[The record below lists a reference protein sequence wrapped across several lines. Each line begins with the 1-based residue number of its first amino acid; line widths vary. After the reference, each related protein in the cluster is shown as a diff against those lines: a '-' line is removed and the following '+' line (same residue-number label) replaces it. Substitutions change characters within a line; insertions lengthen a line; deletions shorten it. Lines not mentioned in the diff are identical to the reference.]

1 MPGPRK
7 DVYCVGSD
15 TFKPEQ
21 VAQDK
26 ALQDQVNQALLKN
39 DLLGASRILFNLPAN
54 DDYTYHAVTSVR
66 LAQVQH
72 VVELGGV
79 NGLHAWYRNE
89 DDSFVGCT
97 SHVVVWPQVLTTCQ

>member
-7 DVYCVGSD
+7 DAYCVGSD
-15 TFKPEQ
+15 AFQPEQ

-26 ALQDQVNQALLKN
+26 TIQDQVNQALLKN
-39 DLLGASRILFNLPAN
+39 DLLGASRILLNLPAN
-54 DDYTYHAVTSVR
+54 DDYTYHAVTSVK

-72 VVELGGV
+72 VVDLGGV

-97 SHVVVWPQVLTTCQ
+97 TMLTRPQVLTTGQ